1 MVTHNVH
8 DKRMEDNQP
17 PPGGFLSKSAVP
29 GLMNVAGDTV
39 PPDQLDSLPDDFASL
54 REDHR
59 IHKPGSN
66 ALKRG
71 SRNLSVS
78 VGGPKVSAVSATGTV
93 PHTLQISPAM
103 AQKINSD
110 IKYQL
115 MKEVRKFGRSK

>member
-1 MVTHNVH
+1 
-8 DKRMEDNQP
+8 MENNQP
-17 PPGGFLSKSAVP
+17 PPDGFLSKSAVP